1 MWAIFRSVQNKGDQE
16 QFRRVLVPRVAED
29 ETGHSFDQTQK
40 VREDFYDALTAFG
53 MCLKLALSSRTFF
66 EDGAFDEKTIQRYK
80 RDLRFFTELRVQAK
94 RDAGETVDFSEYEEQ
109 IRRMVDKQVNGIEII
124 DPEGFI
130 RVDTLGQDT
139 GPEDWSEEKTRTEAD
154 VIKTRLR
161 KTIEQD
167 LIDDPYAQR
176 VFSELLKE
184 AIEAAEAMFAHPG
197 KQYEMFKDLEKQV
210 AARNT
215 PGVPDRFT
223 DQPRAKA
230 YYGLLLDHMRGTNPT
245 EDMLV
250 DEALHI
256 ESVVIDAVQSHS
268 ISPGNLEAAIKKG
281 LLVRYFSLLG
291 GTDAAYA
298 LIDQVLAV
306 VRAGSVRDA
315 T

>member
-1 MWAIFRSVQNKGDQE
+1 M
-16 QFRRVLVPRVAED
+16 PRIAAD

-40 VREDFYDALTAFG
+40 VREDFYDALTEFG
-53 MCLKLALSSRTFF
+53 LCLKLALSSRTFF
-66 EDGAFDEKTIQRYK
+66 EDGAFDEKTIQTYK

-94 RDAGETVDFSEYEEQ
+94 RDANETVDFSEYEEQ
-109 IRRMVDKQVNGIEII
+109 IRRLVDKQVIGERVV

-130 RVDTLGQDT
+130 RVDTLGQNDD
-139 GPEDWSEEKTRTEAD
+139 PDDWSDEKTRTEAD

-184 AIEAAEAMFAHPG
+184 AIEAAEALFDHPH
-197 KQYEMFKDLEKQV
+197 KQYTMFKDLEDQV
-210 AARNT
+210 AERNT
-215 PGVPDRFT
+215 PGVPDRFA

-230 YYGLLLDHMRGTNPT
+230 YYGLLLDHLNGKDLN
-245 EDMLV
+245 EDDLV
-250 DEALHI
+250 AEALHI

-268 ISPGNLEAAIKKG
+268 ISQGNLEAAIKKA
-281 LLVRYFSLLG
+281 LLVRYFNVLG

-298 LIDQVLAV
+298 LIEQVLTV
-306 VRAGSVRDA
+306 VRAGSSKDGS
-315 T
+315 